1 MSEGPSL
8 HQLEL
13 HRQKAISLLE
23 LPALSD
29 GFKLFDP
36 KTVLHNLT
44 QAQLEIGAA
53 IKLLKPTPTP
63 TPAAR
68 SKEAA

>member
-1 MSEGPSL
+1 MSEEPSL
-8 HQLEL
+8 HQLKL
-13 HRQKAISLLE
+13 HRQNAISLLE

-44 QAQLEIGAA
+44 QAQLKILAA

-63 TPAAR
+63 TPPARKAA
-68 SKEAA
+68 A